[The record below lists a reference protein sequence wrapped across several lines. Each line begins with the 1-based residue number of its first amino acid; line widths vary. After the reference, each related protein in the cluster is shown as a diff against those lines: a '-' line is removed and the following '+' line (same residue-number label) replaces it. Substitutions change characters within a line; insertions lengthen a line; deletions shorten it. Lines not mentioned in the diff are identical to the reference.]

1 MNNSLIIKY
10 KPKELDDFN
19 ISNYTKDL
27 INIYLKN
34 NKLFFLIHGD
44 SGYGKSSLI
53 NILLNKYYKN
63 DKNSINRNTIFINLL
78 KEQGINYYRNEL
90 KNYCQINNL
99 VNLKEKKTII
109 LDDLDLL
116 NEQCQ
121 QIFNTFINNYEN
133 INFIITCNDKQKI
146 KSTIINK
153 LELIKINNLDDI
165 FVKKRIET
173 ILENENLKL
182 DNKCIDLILRASN
195 MSIPN
200 MINNI
205 EKLNLIIEDN
215 CSIDYNLLENIS
227 CNIMINDM
235 IKYIELCKENNLKL
249 AIEHILNICNNGFS
263 VIDILEEFF
272 LYIKFHSYLDDEYN
286 YEIIKLICKY
296 INIFHNI
303 HEDSIELIFLTNNII
318 YIFNKNII

>member
-1 MNNSLIIKY
+1 MNSSLIIKY
-10 KPKELDDFN
+10 KPKELHDFN
-19 ISNYTKDL
+19 ISNYTKEL

-34 NKLFFLIHGD
+34 RKLLFLIHGGT
-44 SGYGKSSLI
+44 GYGKSSLI
-53 NILLNKYYKN
+53 NVLINKYYKN
-63 DKNSINRNTIFINLL
+63 DKEIINSNTIYINLL

-90 KNYCQINNL
+90 KSYCQINNL
-99 VNLKEKKTII
+99 VNLKKKKTII

-133 INFIITCNDKQKI
+133 INFIISCNDKQKI

-153 LELIKINNLDDI
+153 LELIKINNVDDI
-165 FVKKRIET
+165 FIRKRIDN
-173 ILENENLKL
+173 ILENEDLTL
-182 DNKCIDLILRASN
+182 DDKCKELIIRASN

-205 EKLNLIIEDN
+205 EKLNLIMKDDV
-215 CSIDYNLLENIS
+215 IDYNLLENVS

-235 IKYIELCKENNLKL
+235 SKYIELCKGDNLKES
-249 AIEHILNICNNGFS
+249 IYHILRMCNNGFS

-272 LYIKFHSYLDDEYN
+272 LYIKFHSDLDDKYK

-303 HEDSIELIFLTNNII
+303 HEDSIELIFLINNIKN
-318 YIFNKNII
+318 IFNKNII

>member
-215 CSIDYNLLENIS
+215 CSIDYNLLENIC

>member
-99 VNLKEKKTII
+99 ANLKEKKTII

>member
-1 MNNSLIIKY
+1 MSSLIIKY

-19 ISNYTKDL
+19 ITKYTKEL
-27 INIYLKN
+27 VNIYLD
-34 NKLFFLIHGD
+34 NKKLLFLIHGGT
-44 SGYGKSSLI
+44 GYGKSSLI
-53 NILLNKYYKN
+53 NVILNKYYNN
-63 DKNSINRNTIFINLL
+63 DKERINRNTININLL

-99 VNLKEKKTII
+99 SNIKEKITIVV
-109 LDDLDLL
+109 DDLDLL

-133 INFIITCNDKQKI
+133 INFIISCNDKQKI

-153 LELIKINNLDDI
+153 LELITIKNLTDEFIKITLDKIITNEDMI
-165 FVKKRIET
+165 MDEKCKK
-173 ILENENLKL
+173 
-182 DNKCIDLILRASN
+182 LIIRASN
-195 MSIPN
+195 TSIPN

-205 EKLNLIIEDN
+205 DKIKLISMDKN
-215 CSIDYNLLENIS
+215 IDYNLLECVT
-227 CNIMINDM
+227 CNITITDM
-235 IKYIELCKENNLKL
+235 SKYIDLCKKNNLKES
-249 AIEHILNICNNGFS
+249 IKHILNMCNNGFS

-272 LYIKFHSYLDDEYN
+272 LYIKLHSEIEDKYK

-303 HEDSIELIFLTNNII
+303 HEDSIELVFLTNNISK
-318 YIFNKNII
+318 IFNPSN

>member
-53 NILLNKYYKN
+53 NILLNNYYKN

>member
-1 MNNSLIIKY
+1 MVTSLIIKY
-10 KPKELDDFN
+10 KPTDLDDFN
-19 ISNYTKDL
+19 ITEYTKDL

-34 NKLFFLIHGD
+34 SKLLFLIHGG
-44 SGYGKSSLI
+44 SGFGKSSLT
-53 NILLNKYYKN
+53 NVLLNKYYDN
-63 DKNSINRNTIFINLL
+63 DKRSINRNTIYINLL

-90 KNYCQINNL
+90 KSYCQINNL
-99 VNLKEKKTII
+99 VNIKVKKTII

-146 KSTIINK
+146 KSTMVNK
-153 LELIKINNLDDI
+153 MELIKINNITHDFIQNRLSI
-165 FVKKRIET
+165 

-182 DNKCIDLILRASN
+182 DNKCKELIISASN

-200 MINNI
+200 MLNNI
-205 EKLNLIIEDN
+205 EKLKLISPNKE
-215 CSIDYNLLENIS
+215 IDYNLLENIS
-227 CNIMINDM
+227 CNIMLNDM
-235 IKYIELCKENNLKL
+235 KKYIELCKGEHLKY
-249 AIEHILNICNNGFS
+249 AIDHILNMCNNGFS

-272 LYIKFHSYLDDEYN
+272 MYIKFHSELDDEYKYN
-286 YEIIKLICKY
+286 IIKLICKY

-303 HEDSIELIFLTNNII
+303 HEDSIELIFMTNNIQK
-318 YIFNKNII
+318 IFNKNII

>member
-1 MNNSLIIKY
+1 M
-10 KPKELDDFN
+10 
-19 ISNYTKDL
+19 
-27 INIYLKN
+27 
-34 NKLFFLIHGD
+34 
-44 SGYGKSSLI
+44 
-53 NILLNKYYKN
+53 
-63 DKNSINRNTIFINLL
+63 

-133 INFIITCNDKQKI
+133 INFIISCNDKQKI

-153 LELIKINNLDDI
+153 LELIKINNVDYNFI
-165 FVKKRIET
+165 RERIDK

-182 DNKCIDLILRASN
+182 NNKCKELIIRASN

-205 EKLNLIIEDN
+205 EKLNLIMKDDI
-215 CSIDYNLLENIS
+215 IDYDLLENVS

-235 IKYIELCKENNLKL
+235 KKYIELCKEDNLKDS
-249 AIEHILNICNNGFS
+249 IDHILNMCNNGFS

-272 LYIKFHSYLDDEYN
+272 LYIKFHSDLDDKYK

-303 HEDSIELIFLTNNII
+303 HEDSIELIFLTNNIRN
-318 YIFNKNII
+318 IFNKNII

>member
-1 MNNSLIIKY
+1 MKSSLIIKY

-19 ISNYTKDL
+19 INEYTKEL
-27 INIYLKN
+27 INIYIKN
-34 NKLFFLIHGD
+34 NKLLFLIHGGT
-44 SGYGKSSLI
+44 GYGKSSLI
-53 NILLNKYYKN
+53 NVLLNKYYKD
-63 DKNSINRNTIFINLL
+63 DKNSINSNTIYINLL
-78 KEQGINYYRNEL
+78 KEQGINYYRNDL

-133 INFIITCNDKQKI
+133 INFIISCNDKQKI

-153 LELIKINNLDDI
+153 LELIKINNIDDI
-165 FVKKRIET
+165 FIRERINK
-173 ILENENLKL
+173 ILDNENLKL
-182 DNKCIDLILRASN
+182 DNKCKELIIRASN

-205 EKLNLIIEDN
+205 EKLNLIMKDDKV
-215 CSIDYNLLENIS
+215 DYNLLENVS
-227 CNIMINDM
+227 CNIKINDM
-235 IKYIELCKENNLKL
+235 SKYIELCKGDNLKE
-249 AIEHILNICNNGFS
+249 AIDNILNMCNNGFS

-272 LYIKFHSYLDDEYN
+272 LYIKFHSNLHDKYK

-303 HEDSIELIFLTNNII
+303 HEDSIELIFLTNNIRN
-318 YIFNKNII
+318 IFNNI

>member
-1 MNNSLIIKY
+1 MNSSLIIKY

-19 ISNYTKDL
+19 ISDYTKEL

-34 NKLFFLIHGD
+34 GKLLFLIHGGT
-44 SGYGKSSLI
+44 GYGKSSLI
-53 NILLNKYYKN
+53 NVLLNKYYKN
-63 DKNSINRNTIFINLL
+63 DKRSINSNTIYINLL

-133 INFIITCNDKQKI
+133 INFIISCNDKQKI

-153 LELIKINNLDDI
+153 LELIKINNVDDI
-165 FVKKRIET
+165 FIRKRIDK

-182 DNKCIDLILRASN
+182 DNKCKELIISASN

-205 EKLNLIIEDN
+205 EKLNLIMKDDV
-215 CSIDYNLLENIS
+215 IDYNLLENVS
-227 CNIMINDM
+227 CNIMIND
-235 IKYIELCKENNLKL
+235 ISKYIKLCKGNNLKDS
-249 AIEHILNICNNGFS
+249 IDHILNMCNNGFS

-272 LYIKFHSYLDDEYN
+272 LYIKFHSDLEDKYK

-303 HEDSIELIFLTNNII
+303 HEDSIELIFLTNNIRN
-318 YIFNKNII
+318 IFNKNII

>member
-10 KPKELDDFN
+10 KPISLDDFN
-19 ISNYTKDL
+19 ISDYTKEL

-34 NKLFFLIHGD
+34 KKLLFLIHG
-44 SGYGKSSLI
+44 GTGHGKSSLI
-53 NILLNKYYKN
+53 NVLINKYYKN
-63 DKNSINRNTIFINLL
+63 DKSSISNNTIYINLL

-99 VNLKEKKTII
+99 MNLKEKKTII

-133 INFIITCNDKQKI
+133 INFIISCNDKQKI

-153 LELIKINNLDDI
+153 LELIKLNNIDDSFI
-165 FVKKRIET
+165 TKRIDK
-173 ILENENLKL
+173 ILEKEDLKL
-182 DNKCIDLILRASN
+182 DNKCKKLIIRASN

-205 EKLNLIIEDN
+205 EKLNLIMKDDV
-215 CSIDYNLLENIS
+215 IDYDLLENVS

-235 IKYIELCKENNLKL
+235 SKYIKLCKEDNFK
-249 AIEHILNICNNGFS
+249 ASIDHILNMCNNGFS
-263 VIDILEEFF
+263 VIDILQEMF
-272 LYIKFHSYLDDEYN
+272 LYIKFHSDLDDKYK
-286 YEIIKLICKY
+286 YDIIKLICKY

-303 HEDSIELIFLTNNII
+303 HEDSIELIFLTNNIRN
-318 YIFNKNII
+318 IFNINII

>member
-1 MNNSLIIKY
+1 MNSSLIIKY

-19 ISNYTKDL
+19 ISDYTKEL

-34 NKLFFLIHGD
+34 NKLLFLIHGGT
-44 SGYGKSSLI
+44 GYGKSSLI
-53 NILLNKYYKN
+53 NVLLNKYYKN
-63 DKNSINRNTIFINLL
+63 DKRSINSNTIYINLL

-90 KNYCQINNL
+90 KSYCQINNL

-133 INFIITCNDKQKI
+133 INFIISCNDKQKI

-153 LELIKINNLDDI
+153 LELIKINNVDDI
-165 FVKKRIET
+165 FIRKRIDN

-182 DNKCIDLILRASN
+182 DNKCKELIIRASN

-205 EKLNLIIEDN
+205 EKLNLIMKDDV
-215 CSIDYNLLENIS
+215 IDYNLLENVS

-235 IKYIELCKENNLKL
+235 SKYIELCKGDNLIKV
-249 AIEHILNICNNGFS
+249 NRS
-263 VIDILEEFF
+263 
-272 LYIKFHSYLDDEYN
+272 YIK
-286 YEIIKLICKY
+286 
-296 INIFHNI
+296 
-303 HEDSIELIFLTNNII
+303 
-318 YIFNKNII
+318 